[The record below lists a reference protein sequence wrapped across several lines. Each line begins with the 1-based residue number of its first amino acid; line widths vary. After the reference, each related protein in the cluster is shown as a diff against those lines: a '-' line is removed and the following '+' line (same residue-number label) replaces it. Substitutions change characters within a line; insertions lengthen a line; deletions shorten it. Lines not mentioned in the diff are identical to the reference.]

1 MKVVE
6 DAADAVELNFDVLVG
21 VDLVRGLRRP
31 LHYRLEHPPYLSHAL
46 LYVLGTAFC
55 ASSGQVLR
63 GGHRCAIALALHEI
77 TSGWIR
83 AVGFLRLY
91 LLLEVQDLV
100 VRDTAD
106 QLDLESINVE
116 EDLED
121 QMLAEGLVD
130 ALLSYIGAGVL
141 EIRSLL
147 EGFL

>member
-1 MKVVE
+1 M
-6 DAADAVELNFDVLVG
+6 
-21 VDLVRGLRRP
+21 
-31 LHYRLEHPPYLSHAL
+31 
-46 LYVLGTAFC
+46 
-55 ASSGQVLR
+55 
-63 GGHRCAIALALHEI
+63 
-77 TSGWIR
+77 
-83 AVGFLRLY
+83 Y

>member
-1 MKVVE
+1 MSLLTARLCLFSATLHLLLDLQHLVDHNYDVKVVE

-83 AVGFLRLY
+83 AVGFL
-91 LLLEVQDLV
+91 
-100 VRDTAD
+100 
-106 QLDLESINVE
+106 
-116 EDLED
+116 
-121 QMLAEGLVD
+121 
-130 ALLSYIGAGVL
+130 
-141 EIRSLL
+141 
-147 EGFL
+147 